1 MTLETIAA
9 RIDALAERL
18 DAVLAMAVRPGDPE
32 WTRMPSAISRCPVS
46 RWSRS
51 TILRHI
57 DAGRVRTRKS
67 GGSRFYSAADI
78 RAILSSTTDNH
89 ENTDPNQDTPPA

>member
-9 RIDALAERL
+9 RIDTLTARL
-18 DAVLAMAVRPGDPE
+18 EAVLAMAGRPGDPE

-51 TILRHI
+51 TILRHA

-78 RAILSSTTDNH
+78 RAILSSTDNH
-89 ENTDPNQDTPPA
+89 ENDPNQDTPPA